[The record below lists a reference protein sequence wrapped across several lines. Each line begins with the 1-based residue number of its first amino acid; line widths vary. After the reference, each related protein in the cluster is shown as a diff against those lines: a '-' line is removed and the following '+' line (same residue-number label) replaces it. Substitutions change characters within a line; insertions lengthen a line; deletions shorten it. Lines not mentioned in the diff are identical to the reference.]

1 MNKVCLT
8 GRITHDLDLRYT
20 PNGKAVIQF
29 NIAINRPKTQ
39 DGEQIADFPSIVVWG
54 QQAEN
59 LNKYQKKGSLISVIG
74 RIQTRSYDN
83 NDGKKVYVTE
93 ILAENIEYLESKKS
107 ETPTSNNT
115 TQETTEDP
123 YANFGN
129 QITLEDLDS
138 KSVITDDDLPF

>member
-1 MNKVCLT
+1 MHLKINKK
-8 GRITHDLDLRYT
+8 GIH
-20 PNGKAVIQF
+20 
-29 NIAINRPKTQ
+29 
-39 DGEQIADFPSIVVWG
+39 
-54 QQAEN
+54 

-93 ILAENIEYLESKKS
+93 VLAENIEYLESKKS
-107 ETPTSNNT
+107 EAPSTNNAI
-115 TQETTEDP
+115 QETTEDP

-138 KSVITDDDLPF
+138 KSIITDDDLPF